1 MRFYGD
7 NLTCVRGERVVF
19 AGLNFSLSSG
29 EALTLVG
36 RNGSG
41 KTSLL
46 RVMAGLTRTTNGA
59 IAWDDGPVSDDPGRH
74 NSRQHY
80 VGHQDAVKPVL
91 SVRENL
97 LLWTRLKGG
106 TDDGLAAGLARFG
119 LTALADIP
127 GRYLSAGQRRRLS
140 LARIN
145 ATSAP
150 LWLLD
155 EPTVAL
161 DRESVA
167 ALSAAIADHRAG
179 GGMVVVATNVNL
191 DLTDS
196 MTLDLRDFAASQDL
210 SETDAMWAS

>member
-1 MRFYGD
+1 MRFFGE
-7 NLTCVRGERVVF
+7 NLTCVRGERIVF
-19 AGLNFSLSSG
+19 AGLGFSLSSG

-46 RVMAGLTRTTNGA
+46 RVMAGLNQAITGA
-59 IAWDDGPVSDDPGRH
+59 IAWDDGAVSDDPLRHRGRL
-74 NSRQHY
+74 HY

-97 LLWTRLKGG
+97 MLWTRLRRG
-106 TDDGLAAGLARFG
+106 TDDGLSAGLSRFG

-140 LARIN
+140 LARIS
-145 ATSAP
+145 ATPAP

-161 DRESVA
+161 DRESVG
-167 ALSAAIADHRAG
+167 ALSQAIADHRAD
-179 GGMVVVATNVNL
+179 GGMVVVATNVDL

-196 MTLDLRDFAASQDL
+196 ATIDMRNFAPPPDLLDDEEILAS
-210 SETDAMWAS
+210 

>member
-1 MRFYGD
+1 MRFFGE
-7 NLTCVRGERVVF
+7 NLTCVRGERIVF
-19 AGLNFSLSSG
+19 TGLNFSLSPG
-29 EALTLVG
+29 GALTLIG

-46 RVMAGLTRTTNGA
+46 RVMAGLTHA
-59 IAWDDGPVSDDPGRH
+59 ITGTISWDDGAVSEEPDRHYGRL
-74 NSRQHY
+74 HY

-97 LLWTRLKGG
+97 MLWTRLRGG
-106 TDDGLAAGLARFG
+106 TDNGLVAALERFG
-119 LTALADIP
+119 LLALADIP

-140 LARIN
+140 LARIS
-145 ATSAP
+145 ATPAP

-167 ALSAAIADHRAG
+167 ALTAAIAEHRDG
-179 GGMVVVATNVNL
+179 GGMVVMATNVDL
-191 DLTDS
+191 DLADS
-196 MTLDLRDFAASQDL
+196 TIIDLRDFAVDEEAGDTDGPRL
-210 SETDAMWAS
+210 S

>member
-1 MRFYGD
+1 MRFFGK
-7 NLTCVRGERVVF
+7 NLTCVRGERIVF
-19 AGLNFSLSSG
+19 AGLDFSLSSG

-46 RVMAGLTRTTNGA
+46 RVMAALTRTTDGA
-59 IAWDDGPVSDDPGRH
+59 IAWDDGAVSEDPGRH
-74 NSRQHY
+74 NNRLHY

-97 LLWTRLKGG
+97 MLWTRLRGG
-106 TDDGLAAGLARFG
+106 TEDGLAAGLERFG

-161 DRESVA
+161 DRESVG
-167 ALSAAIADHRAG
+167 ALSDAISDHRAG
-179 GGMVVVATNVNL
+179 GGMVVVATNVDL
-191 DLTDS
+191 HLTDS
-196 MTLDLRDFAASQDL
+196 MTINLRDHTAAQGLMEPDEML
-210 SETDAMWAS
+210 AS

>member
-1 MRFYGD
+1 MQFFGE
-7 NLTCVRGERVVF
+7 NLTCVRGERIVF
-19 AGLNFSLSSG
+19 ADLGFSLSSG
-29 EALTLVG
+29 DALTLVG

-46 RVMAGLTRTTNGA
+46 RVMAGLTRAISGA
-59 IAWDDGPVSDDPGRH
+59 IAWDDGAVSEDSVRHHGRL
-74 NSRQHY
+74 HY
-80 VGHQDAVKPVL
+80 VGHQDAVKQVL

-97 LLWTRLKGG
+97 TLWTRIRGG
-106 TDDGLAAGLARFG
+106 TEDGLAAGLTRFD

-140 LARIN
+140 LARIS
-145 ATSAP
+145 ATPAP

-167 ALSAAIADHRAG
+167 ALTDAIAEHRAR
-179 GGMVVVATNVNL
+179 GGMVVVATNVDL
-191 DLTDS
+191 DLANS
-196 MTLDLRDFAASQDL
+196 MMLDLRDFAPTQSLEEAWV
-210 SETDAMWAS
+210 T

>member
-1 MRFYGD
+1 MQFFGE

-19 AGLNFSLSSG
+19 AGLGFSLSSG

-46 RVMAGLTRTTNGA
+46 RVMAGLTRPMDGA
-59 IAWDDGPVSDDPGRH
+59 IAWDDGAVPDDPGRH
-74 NSRQHY
+74 HGRLHY

-97 LLWTRLKGG
+97 MLWTRLRGG
-106 TDDGLAAGLARFG
+106 TEDGLAAGLARFG

-140 LARIN
+140 LARIS
-145 ATSAP
+145 ATPAP

-167 ALSAAIADHRAG
+167 ALSDAIADHRAG
-179 GGMVVVATNVNL
+179 GGMVVVATNVDL
-191 DLTDS
+191 DLGQS
-196 MTLDLRDFAASQDL
+196 MTVELRDFAPAQGLGETWL
-210 SETDAMWAS
+210 S

>member
-1 MRFYGD
+1 MRFFGE
-7 NLTCVRGERVVF
+7 NLTCVRGERIVF
-19 AGLNFSLSSG
+19 AGLGFSLSSG

-46 RVMAGLTRTTNGA
+46 RVMAGLNQAITGA
-59 IAWDDGPVSDDPGRH
+59 IAWDDGAISDDPLRHRGRL
-74 NSRQHY
+74 HY

-97 LLWTRLKGG
+97 MLWTRLRRG
-106 TDDGLAAGLARFG
+106 TDDGLSAGLARFG

-140 LARIN
+140 LARIS
-145 ATSAP
+145 ATPAP

-161 DRESVA
+161 DRESVG
-167 ALSAAIADHRAG
+167 ALSQAIADHRAD
-179 GGMVVVATNVNL
+179 GGMVVVATNVDL

-196 MTLDLRDFAASQDL
+196 ATIDMRNFAPPPDLLDDEQMLVS
-210 SETDAMWAS
+210 

>member
-1 MRFYGD
+1 MRFFGE
-7 NLTCVRGERVVF
+7 NLTCVRGERIVF

-29 EALTLVG
+29 DALTLVG

-46 RVMAGLTRTTNGA
+46 RVMAGLTRSTAGT
-59 IAWDDGPVSDDPGRH
+59 IAWDDGAVSEDPGRH
-74 NSRQHY
+74 HGRLHY
-80 VGHQDAVKPVL
+80 VSHQDAVKPVL
-91 SVRENL
+91 SVQENL
-97 LLWTRLKGG
+97 MLWTRLRRG
-106 TDDGLAAGLARFG
+106 TEDGLAAGLDRFG

-140 LARIN
+140 LARIS
-145 ATSAP
+145 ATPAA

-167 ALSAAIADHRAG
+167 ALSEAIADHRAG
-179 GGMVVVATNVNL
+179 GGMVVVATNVDL
-191 DLTDS
+191 DLTNS
-196 MTLDLRDFAASQDL
+196 MTIDLRKFAAPQEVSTADFGW
-210 SETDAMWAS
+210 TT